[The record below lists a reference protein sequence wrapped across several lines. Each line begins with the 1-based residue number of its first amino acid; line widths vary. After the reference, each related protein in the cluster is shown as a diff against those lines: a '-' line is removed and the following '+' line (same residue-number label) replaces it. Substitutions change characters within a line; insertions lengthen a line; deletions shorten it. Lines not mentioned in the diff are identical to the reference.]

1 MMRTYKEIIG
11 GTIEDAEKRFPWLK
25 KATFSDATINIT
37 AFLLTWDGGTWKGG
51 TWEGGIW
58 DGGTWKGGTW
68 EYGIWKDGTWED
80 GTWEYG
86 IWEDGTW
93 KKGLMWDNLSQEHL
107 EVMRKNGKFKK
118 IGDEK

>member
-37 AFLLTWDGGTWKGG
+37 AFLLT
-51 TWEGGIW
+51 W